1 MEKVERAK
9 ENGERKEER
18 LEKAKIKKQNTLD
31 NYLEKQVLN
40 KFLTLPVKE
49 RIRMNQEEQK
59 QRMKKKYRKSIEESK

>member
-31 NYLEKQVLN
+31 NFLEKQVLN